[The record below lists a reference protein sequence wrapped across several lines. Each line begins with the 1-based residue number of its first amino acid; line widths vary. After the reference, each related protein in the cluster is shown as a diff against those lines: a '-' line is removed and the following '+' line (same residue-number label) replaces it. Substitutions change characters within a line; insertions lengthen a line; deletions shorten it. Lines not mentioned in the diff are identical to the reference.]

1 MLPTLDARLSAAA
14 ELVRPDEPVADIGCD
29 HGKLTAVLAASG
41 RYSKVIGADLRPGP
55 LAKAEQTLEYAG
67 CKDRA
72 ELRLGDGLSVLS
84 PGEVST
90 IVLAGVSAQTT
101 WEIIEKAPWVSAPGG
116 PRLVMVPATRH
127 SDLRRWLWEHG
138 FALAADRPVQAAGR
152 WYAVMAAEYTGE
164 VKTPAF
170 RECLFGLTGQWPE
183 GEGYAAWQKAKL
195 PRLRL
200 GVPDGTEL
208 AKEMDEL
215 IKGESK
221 GMTTV
226 QQIYEEMQRIAPL
239 ALAESWD
246 NPGLLVDCGGE
257 VSRVLVTLDITPEV
271 VEEAARKGC
280 GLIVS
285 HHPVIFSP
293 LKKLS
298 GQDVAFQLVK
308 SGISA
313 ICMHTNLDAAEGGV
327 NEVLAGFFGM
337 REMEAFAEGCG
348 RVGSI
353 EPVTVPELAKRAQ
366 KELAF
371 RCNQPSD
378 GPAVQVRFADTGKV
392 VRRLAVI
399 SGAGGS
405 LFEDAIAQGADCLLT
420 GEANHHHAIDAKRL
434 GLSLIAAGH
443 YATEF
448 PVTAAVAEK
457 LRTAFPELEVLVS
470 EDARD
475 PYTYL

>member
-1 MLPTLDARLSAAA
+1 
-14 ELVRPDEPVADIGCD
+14 
-29 HGKLTAVLAASG
+29 
-41 RYSKVIGADLRPGP
+41 
-55 LAKAEQTLEYAG
+55 
-67 CKDRA
+67 
-72 ELRLGDGLSVLS
+72 
-84 PGEVST
+84 
-90 IVLAGVSAQTT
+90 
-101 WEIIEKAPWVSAPGG
+101 
-116 PRLVMVPATRH
+116 
-127 SDLRRWLWEHG
+127 
-138 FALAADRPVQAAGR
+138 
-152 WYAVMAAEYTGE
+152 
-164 VKTPAF
+164 
-170 RECLFGLTGQWPE
+170 
-183 GEGYAAWQKAKL
+183 
-195 PRLRL
+195 
-200 GVPDGTEL
+200 
-208 AKEMDEL
+208 
-215 IKGESK
+215 
-221 GMTTV
+221 MTTV

-337 REMEAFAEGCG
+337 REMEAFAE
-348 RVGSI
+348 
-353 EPVTVPELAKRAQ
+353 LAS
-366 KELAF
+366 
-371 RCNQPSD
+371 RCNQPFN
-378 GPAVQVRFADTGKV
+378 GPAVQVKFADTGKV

-405 LFEDAIAQGADCLLT
+405 LFEDAIARGADCLLT

-457 LRTAFPELEVLVS
+457 LRTAFPELEILVS

>member
-1 MLPTLDARLSAAA
+1 
-14 ELVRPDEPVADIGCD
+14 
-29 HGKLTAVLAASG
+29 
-41 RYSKVIGADLRPGP
+41 
-55 LAKAEQTLEYAG
+55 
-67 CKDRA
+67 
-72 ELRLGDGLSVLS
+72 
-84 PGEVST
+84 
-90 IVLAGVSAQTT
+90 
-101 WEIIEKAPWVSAPGG
+101 
-116 PRLVMVPATRH
+116 
-127 SDLRRWLWEHG
+127 
-138 FALAADRPVQAAGR
+138 
-152 WYAVMAAEYTGE
+152 
-164 VKTPAF
+164 
-170 RECLFGLTGQWPE
+170 
-183 GEGYAAWQKAKL
+183 
-195 PRLRL
+195 
-200 GVPDGTEL
+200 
-208 AKEMDEL
+208 
-215 IKGESK
+215 
-221 GMTTV
+221 MTTV

-327 NEVLAGFFGM
+327 NEVLAGIFGM

-353 EPVTVPELAKRAQ
+353 EPVTVPELAKKAQ
-366 KELAF
+366 KELAS
-371 RCNQPSD
+371 RCNQPFN
-378 GPAVQVRFADTGKV
+378 GPAVQVKFADTGKT

-405 LFEDAIAQGADCLLT
+405 LFEDAIARGADCLLT

-443 YATEF
+443 GVPGDGGGGGE
-448 PVTAAVAEK
+448 AAHGLSGAGNPCERGCPGPLYLSIIQRSRSAGLDRSCRSAK
-457 LRTAFPELEVLVS
+457 NEVI
-470 EDARD
+470 
-475 PYTYL
+475 

>member
-1 MLPTLDARLSAAA
+1 
-14 ELVRPDEPVADIGCD
+14 
-29 HGKLTAVLAASG
+29 
-41 RYSKVIGADLRPGP
+41 
-55 LAKAEQTLEYAG
+55 
-67 CKDRA
+67 
-72 ELRLGDGLSVLS
+72 
-84 PGEVST
+84 
-90 IVLAGVSAQTT
+90 
-101 WEIIEKAPWVSAPGG
+101 
-116 PRLVMVPATRH
+116 
-127 SDLRRWLWEHG
+127 
-138 FALAADRPVQAAGR
+138 
-152 WYAVMAAEYTGE
+152 
-164 VKTPAF
+164 
-170 RECLFGLTGQWPE
+170 
-183 GEGYAAWQKAKL
+183 
-195 PRLRL
+195 
-200 GVPDGTEL
+200 
-208 AKEMDEL
+208 
-215 IKGESK
+215 
-221 GMTTV
+221 MTTV

-280 GLIVS
+280 GLIVA

-327 NEVLAGFFGM
+327 NEVLAGIFGM

-353 EPVTVPELAKRAQ
+353 EPITVLELAKKAQ
-366 KELAF
+366 KELAS
-371 RCNQPSD
+371 RCNQPFN
-378 GPAVQVRFADTGKV
+378 GPAVQVKFADTGKV

>member
-14 ELVRPDEPVADIGCD
+14 ELVRPGEPVADIGCD

-41 RYSKVIGADLRPGP
+41 KYPKVIGADLRPGP

-127 SDLRRWLWEHG
+127 NDLRRWLWEHG
-138 FALAADRPVQAAGR
+138 FAFVADRPVQAAGR

-164 VKTPAF
+164 VKTPTF
-170 RECLFGLTGQWPE
+170 QECLFGLTGQWPE
-183 GEGYAAWQKAKL
+183 GKGYAAWQKAKL

-215 IKGESK
+215 IKGGEQS
-221 GMTTV
+221 MTTV

-257 VSRVLVTLDITPEV
+257 VSRGLVTLDITPEV

-353 EPVTVPELAKRAQ
+353 EPITVPELAKKAQ
-366 KELAF
+366 KELAS

-378 GPAVQVRFADTGKV
+378 GPAVQIKFADTGKV